1 MTEPHPGGSAS
12 DVDKTLEA
20 IEDCSFS
27 RHRPW
32 FWVIDF
38 HVAAKWML
46 SIFPYTV
53 YFPVSCVND
62 DLVRCSFTICEK
74 LPIPTLD
81 LKTQAQSDVM
91 LPSSVFLMNRDQLA
105 PNAHFPKHM
114 PYVPLLSFTILR
126 PHMIKLA
133 ASGATD
139 RIGACSPVW
148 PQRLLCFSIL
158 CCHCCL
164 GSQIGLA
171 VMLSHE
177 VLSSL
182 GKQLHSNR
190 AVEVLKQMEQRK
202 LRTDVPWTKIF
213 KVWMFRC
220 SFLGK
225 KWSAGI
231 PKWFLKLI
239 FFCRSKLWLWLDLC
253 DAHLLVVG
261 HVFSVFFRGLP

>member
-1 MTEPHPGGSAS
+1 MDAFNLSLYCIFSSELCEWWFGTVFFYHLWEAPNTNIGSENAS
-12 DVDKTLEA
+12 
-20 IEDCSFS
+20 
-27 RHRPW
+27 
-32 FWVIDF
+32 
-38 HVAAKWML
+38 AKWCNVAKLCFLDESWPIGTQCPL
-46 SIFPYTV
+46 S
-53 YFPVSCVND
+53 
-62 DLVRCSFTICEK
+62 
-74 LPIPTLD
+74 
-81 LKTQAQSDVM
+81 KT
-91 LPSSVFLMNRDQLA
+91 
-105 PNAHFPKHM
+105 
-114 PYVPLLSFTILR
+114 YVPLLSFTILR